1 MDPIKENFQGTSTPQ
16 PPAGNNAMLKRLRG
30 SGSSGRNRPGSRA
43 RHAHQNDGTPT
54 APARQQPPS
63 ANDFPPLGFNAM
75 QDGNVFGNL
84 SGSTSVRPAI
94 TGILAR
100 PTGAINTREG
110 NNLGAGT
117 GMIMD
122 QRNFNQQALNRRVLR
137 AKSISANYSVP
148 TGEFMGG
155 KKGEMSPDAAEVPSY
170 TGPSQI
176 SRRGNPLPARPD
188 ASGTSTRANKV
199 IAAYQA
205 ANSAPN
211 PLAMAQA
218 AGTSLTHR
226 SETYEVGKNFDRLRI
241 QGTHL
246 GLVASPYFPKS
257 TEDLVKHREERKN
270 DARDE
275 MNERIKNKEEV
286 MRMKSAGV
294 FVKVKPAFRG
304 KAFGD
309 ELSSVL
315 ARNTIWVHH
324 SLDEQ
329 LSVRAD
335 WPTLA
340 DFKQAGTR
348 RAGLPSP
355 KYNTGYDNGMAGEEI
370 ISFVIDRVGLG
381 RRRAE
386 DDALIDEERVM
397 KIGEMNSLFE
407 SIDE

>member
-1 MDPIKENFQGTSTPQ
+1 MEPIKENFQGT
-16 PPAGNNAMLKRLRG
+16 PAGNNAMLKRHRG

-63 ANDFPPLGFNAM
+63 DNDFPPLGFNAL
-75 QDGNVFGNL
+75 QDGSVFGNVV
-84 SGSTSVRPAI
+84 GGTNVRPFI

-100 PTGAINTREG
+100 PTGATNTREG
-110 NNLGAGT
+110 NQLGGGVGV
-117 GMIMD
+117 GMSMNS
-122 QRNFNQQALNRRVLR
+122 QPLNRRVLR
-137 AKSISANYSVP
+137 AKSISANYTVP

-155 KKGEMSPDAAEVPSY
+155 KKGEMPQDGAGFPSY
-170 TGPSQI
+170 TGHPQL
-176 SRRGNPLPARPD
+176 SRRGNPLPTRFD
-188 ASGTSTRANKV
+188 ASGTSTRTNKV
-199 IAAYQA
+199 VAAYQA
-205 ANSAPN
+205 ANSAPH

-226 SETYEVGKNFDRLRI
+226 SDAYELGKNFDRLRI

-246 GLVASPYFPKS
+246 GVAASPYFPKS

-286 MRMKSAGV
+286 MRLKSEGT

-304 KAFGD
+304 KAFSD

-315 ARNTIWVHH
+315 ARKTIWGHP
-324 SLDEQ
+324 SLDEES
-329 LSVRAD
+329 SVRAD

-340 DFKQAGTR
+340 DFKQAGMR
-348 RAGLPSP
+348 KAGFPSP
-355 KYNTGYDNGMAGEEI
+355 KYNIGYENGMAGEEI
-370 ISFVIDRVGLG
+370 ASFAIDRVGWG
-381 RRRAE
+381 RRRAGE
-386 DDALIDEERVM
+386 NAMIEEAKIM
-397 KIGEMNSLFE
+397 EIGEMKGLFQAM
-407 SIDE
+407 DG

>member
-1 MDPIKENFQGTSTPQ
+1 MEPIKENFQDTPTPQ
-16 PPAGNNAMLKRLRG
+16 PPAGKNAMLKRHRG

-43 RHAHQNDGTPT
+43 RHAHQNDGTPS

-63 ANDFPPLGFNAM
+63 DNDFPPLGFNAL
-75 QDGNVFGNL
+75 QDGSVFGNVV
-84 SGSTSVRPAI
+84 GGTNVRPSI

-100 PTGAINTREG
+100 PTGATNTREG
-110 NNLGAGT
+110 NQLGGGV
-117 GMIMD
+117 GMRMNS
-122 QRNFNQQALNRRVLR
+122 QPLNRRVLR
-137 AKSISANYSVP
+137 AKSISANYTVP

-155 KKGEMSPDAAEVPSY
+155 KKGEMPQDGAVVPSY
-170 TGPSQI
+170 TGPPQL
-176 SRRGNPLPARPD
+176 SRRGNPLPTRSD
-188 ASGTSTRANKV
+188 ASGTPTRTNKV
-199 IAAYQA
+199 VAAYQA

-226 SETYEVGKNFDRLRI
+226 SDAYEVGKNYDRLRI

-246 GLVASPYFPKS
+246 GVAASPYFPKS

-286 MRMKSAGV
+286 MRLKSEGT

-304 KAFGD
+304 KAFSD

-315 ARNTIWVHH
+315 ARKTIWEHP
-324 SLDEQ
+324 SLDEG
-329 LSVRAD
+329 SPVRAD

-340 DFKQAGTR
+340 DFKQAGMR
-348 RAGLPSP
+348 KAGLPSP
-355 KYNTGYDNGMAGEEI
+355 KYNIGYENGMAGEEI
-370 ISFVIDRVGLG
+370 TSFAIDRVVWG
-381 RRRAE
+381 RRRADE
-386 DDALIDEERVM
+386 DALVEEAKIM
-397 KIGEMNSLFE
+397 EIGEMKGLFE
-407 SIDE
+407 AIDG

>member
-1 MDPIKENFQGTSTPQ
+1 MEPIKENFQGTPTPQ
-16 PPAGNNAMLKRLRG
+16 PSAGNNAMLKRHRG

-43 RHAHQNDGTPT
+43 RYVHQNDDTPT

-63 ANDFPPLGFNAM
+63 DNDFPPLGFHAL
-75 QDGNVFGNL
+75 QDGNVFGNVV
-84 SGSTSVRPAI
+84 GGTNVRPSI

-100 PTGAINTREG
+100 PTGAMNTREG
-110 NNLGAGT
+110 NQLGGAV
-117 GMIMD
+117 GMGMNS
-122 QRNFNQQALNRRVLR
+122 QTLNRRVLR
-137 AKSISANYSVP
+137 AKSISANYTVP

-155 KKGEMSPDAAEVPSY
+155 KKGEMPQGGAGVPYY
-170 TGPSQI
+170 TGPPQL
-176 SRRGNPLPARPD
+176 SRRGNPLPTRSD
-188 ASGTSTRANKV
+188 ASGTSTRTNKV
-199 IAAYQA
+199 VAAYHA

-226 SETYEVGKNFDRLRI
+226 SDAYEVGKNFDRLRI

-246 GLVASPYFPKS
+246 GVAASPYFPKS

-286 MRMKSAGV
+286 MRLKSEGT

-304 KAFGD
+304 KAFSD

-315 ARNTIWVHH
+315 ARKTIWGHP
-324 SLDEQ
+324 SLDEE
-329 LSVRAD
+329 SPVRAD

-340 DFKQAGTR
+340 DFKQAGMR
-348 RAGLPSP
+348 KAGLPSP
-355 KYNTGYDNGMAGEEI
+355 KYNIGYENGMAGEEI
-370 ISFVIDRVGLG
+370 TSFAIDRVGWG
-381 RRRAE
+381 RRRVDGE
-386 DDALIDEERVM
+386 TLIEDEEVM
-397 KIGEMNSLFE
+397 EFGEMKSLFE
-407 SIDE
+407 AIDG